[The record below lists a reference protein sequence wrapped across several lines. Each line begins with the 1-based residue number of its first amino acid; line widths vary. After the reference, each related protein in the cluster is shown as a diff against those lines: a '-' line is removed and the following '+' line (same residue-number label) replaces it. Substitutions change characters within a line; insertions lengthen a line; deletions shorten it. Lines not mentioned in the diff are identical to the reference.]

1 MLDIWKCFSGHVE
14 STMSHYAMLL
24 LASVPVMLF
33 CLFRQYGITVVL
45 GVGTIFMGTVSEM
58 GVAVAQGVLSGMVG
72 VLIRAHLPRLGGM
85 SKTKLSSL

>member
-1 MLDIWKCFSGHVE
+1 MLDLHVE

-58 GVAVAQGVLSGMVG
+58 GVEERTFHGLEA
-72 VLIRAHLPRLGGM
+72 
-85 SKTKLSSL
+85 